1 MIVGSAVLQVANIHW
16 NYKATDD
23 IVKVEIW
30 DVVDKARKKKG
41 SDSGLQIEQKIETD
55 IAPSLDAEFLDVY
68 KGTHAVI
75 MMFDITKLW

>member
-1 MIVGSAVLQVANIHW
+1 MANIHW